1 MKDRDLVLQVL
12 GPTGSGPS
20 RTSRTD
26 DHLYPKILNEWI
38 IKGDPVPNSKGYYSA
53 TCSFCEFY
61 WITAKVAKLKR
72 HLAYDCN
79 KIDSETKINVLMML
93 TSNENSENGSTITS
107 TTKSSKKQKSSD
119 TRSQT

>member
-1 MKDRDLVLQVL
+1 MSSNSLK
-12 GPTGSGPS
+12 
-20 RTSRTD
+20 
-26 DHLYPKILNEWI
+26 KI
-38 IKGDPVPNSKGYYSA
+38 
-53 TCSFCEFY
+53 
-61 WITAKVAKLKR
+61 AKVAKLKR